1 MDQALFDKLLS
12 LPLFQGIGRGEF
24 EEIMARIRLGVKKVT
39 PRTVLVRDGAPCNS
53 LFFIVNGIVFSEQY
67 SDKRN
72 YSLLECF
79 EGPFVLQP
87 ECIFGL
93 TTRYTRTFT
102 AATALYYIEVDKRSI
117 GDILFNYPTFRF
129 NYLNLLSK
137 QVQQTGRRLWQ
148 SVPQTDEAKF
158 IHFLTCRITHPAGRK
173 ELRISMS
180 ELAQELQISRP
191 RVSLMLRSLEVK
203 GELKLGRE
211 KIEIPAFERLL
222 QSI

>member
-24 EEIMARIRLGVKKVT
+24 EEIMARIRLGVKKA
-39 PRTVLVRDGAPCNS
+39 PSRTVLVREGASCNS
-53 LFFIVNGIVFSEQY
+53 LFFIINGAVFSEQY

-72 YSLLECF
+72 YSLLEWF
-79 EGPFVLQP
+79 EAPFVLQP
-87 ECIFGL
+87 ESLFGL

-102 AATALYYIEVDKRSI
+102 AVTAVYYIEVDKRSI

-137 QVQQTGRRLWQ
+137 QAQQTGRRLWQ
-148 SVPQTDEAKF
+148 SIPLTDNAKF
-158 IHFLTCRITHPAGRK
+158 LHFLTCRIAHPAGRK
-173 ELRISMS
+173 ELHISMS
-180 ELAQELQISRP
+180 ELAQELQISRQ
-191 RVSLMLRSLEVK
+191 RISQMLRALEGK
-203 GELKLGRE
+203 GELILGRE

-222 QSI
+222 QSV